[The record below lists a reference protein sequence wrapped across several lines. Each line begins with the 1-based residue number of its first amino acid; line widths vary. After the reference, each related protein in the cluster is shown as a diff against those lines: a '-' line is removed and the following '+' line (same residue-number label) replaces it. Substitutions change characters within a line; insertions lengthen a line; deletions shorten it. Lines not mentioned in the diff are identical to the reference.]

1 MKPRRHLAKFLLLT
15 VFFAATLKS
24 KAFTSSRMVQFRTT
38 THTSPRSI
46 PAPLYTVP
54 RNASLGVNE
63 KSLILSDEDTIYNS
77 TTTLPSYSLDARS
90 VFQFVTPTLALWMAP
105 PIMSL
110 IDTAV
115 VGQCCGATQLAA
127 LAPAC
132 TLIDSS
138 AYLCMFVATACT
150 NLVASAT
157 EDESVRRTVETA
169 LVLAGVLGVFLCGMV
184 WTAGTPLLWS
194 IAGQA
199 SASVIPSALRY
210 SLIRA
215 LAQPFV
221 LWASV
226 SRATLLARHDTASPL
241 WSVIL
246 AFWLN
251 LIGTVTLVK
260 YAGWG
265 IAGAAVATATADV
278 AAALFLLQRVR
289 RDLHVRFFSFSSTLL
304 NEFLKYSLPI
314 FATILGKSVVYNGVS
329 LSVGRLGATA
339 LAAHQVLLRNFFFW
353 TPVGDSVGMTSQV
366 FLPRI
371 LQQPNTTKGA
381 RRFLFQTGVVAGL
394 VAATL
399 AGLLPSQ
406 GSAIFTNSAA
416 VASTLRAT
424 APILAFSV
432 SLHAIALTCE
442 GMLLAQRDL
451 RFLSTSYLVTTLVT
465 ILWLTSPLRP
475 ASLAGAWWILALFQG
490 GRAVQFASR
499 TWWIARRKSLQ
510 KEAAQS

>member
-1 MKPRRHLAKFLLLT
+1 MKALTLAVL
-15 VFFAATLKS
+15 FAATRTS
-24 KAFTSSRMVQFRTT
+24 NAFTSRMVRFSG
-38 THTSPRSI
+38 TSNTPITYSRI
-46 PAPLYTVP
+46 FVPLHAVP
-54 RNASLGVNE
+54 HNASLGVNE
-63 KSLILSDEDTIYNS
+63 KSLILSEEDTIYNATS
-77 TTTLPSYSLDARS
+77 TSQSYNLSARS

-157 EDESVRRTVETA
+157 EDESVQQTVETA
-169 LVLAGVLGVFLCGMV
+169 LVLAGVLGVFLCSMV

-278 AAALFLLQRVR
+278 AAALFLIQRVR
-289 RDLHVRFFSFSSTLL
+289 RDLHVRFSSFNSTLL

-371 LQQPNTTKGA
+371 LQQRNKTKGA

-406 GSAIFTNSAA
+406 GSAIFTNTAA
-416 VASTLRAT
+416 VASALRAT

-432 SLHAIALTCE
+432 SMHAIALTCE

-475 ASLAGAWWILALFQG
+475 ASLAGVWWILALFQG

-499 TWWIARRKSLQ
+499 TWWIARRKNLQ
-510 KEAAQS
+510 NEVVQS

>member
-1 MKPRRHLAKFLLLT
+1 MKLKLVHAALLAALLVVT
-15 VFFAATLKS
+15 TN
-24 KAFTSSRMVQFRTT
+24 AFTTRTPYYAPAT
-38 THTSPRSI
+38 TFTRVY
-46 PAPLYTVP
+46 PLYTVP
-54 RNASLGVNE
+54 RNASLLGVNE
-63 KSLILSDEDTIYNS
+63 KSLSIQKEQSNNV
-77 TTTLPSYSLDARS
+77 TTTSLLTLDARS

-157 EDESVRRTVETA
+157 NDASVQQTVETA
-169 LVLAGVLGVFLCGMV
+169 LVLAGVLGLLLCCMV

-199 SASVIPSALRY
+199 SGSVVPSALRY

-215 LAQPFV
+215 LVQPFV

-226 SRATLLARHDTASPL
+226 SRATLLARQDTASPL

-246 AFWLN
+246 AFGLN
-251 LIGTVTLVK
+251 LVGTVTLVK

-278 AAALFLLQRVR
+278 AAALFLLR
-289 RDLHVRFFSFSSTLL
+289 RLRQSLRIRFFAFNSALL
-304 NEFLKYSLPI
+304 KEFLNYSLPI

-329 LSVGRLGATA
+329 LAVGRLGATA

-366 FLPRI
+366 FLPKI
-371 LQQPNTTKGA
+371 LQQPTKGA
-381 RRFLFQTGVVAGL
+381 RRFLFQTGVVAGF

-406 GSAIFTNSAA
+406 GSSIFTNNPA
-416 VASTLRAT
+416 VAAALRAT
-424 APILAFSV
+424 SPILAFSV

-451 RFLSTSYLVTTLVT
+451 RFLSTSYLATTLIT
-465 ILWLTSPLRP
+465 IAWLSSPLRP
-475 ASLAGAWWILALFQG
+475 SSLAGAWWILALFQG

-499 TWWIARRKSLQ
+499 TWWISRRKSVVNGIT
-510 KEAAQS
+510 ET